1 MELGASRQARHREQ
15 PASRGDRIEARDGRG
30 RKQAGGPPEAS
41 ELMAG
46 PSPVYASPSQ
56 PSGGW
61 TVRVMGSPYLDA
73 KSQSRWS
80 WAGTAMM
87 APVP

>member
-1 MELGASRQARHREQ
+1 MIVRLASVTPMPSRETESL
-15 PASRGDRIEARDGRG
+15 AEFT
-30 RKQAGGPPEAS
+30 
-41 ELMAG
+41 AG
-46 PSPVYASPSQ
+46 PSPVYALPSQ

-61 TVRVMGSPYLDA
+61 TVRTIGRSKTSA